1 MSFYSLNQSCPREW
15 EFRCEVLASQC
26 RVLLRDY
33 EPSDGTFSSTS
44 SRPGGHKQK
53 HRSKGYLPLP
63 GGGTYD
69 RVQKGGRNTLV
80 SHSSHRTPS
89 RQHNQNGQQKKKKSR
104 GNQQRDGGGN
114 RNNKF
119 RRPKTLEGVSLN
131 KAKKTDNEELPFYSL
146 PDSIFDEL
154 PEYFRPEPRGLAAL
168 ISFSRE
174 NTVKKLKWAVKSC
187 FKLKR
192 CHCWTNKLKRKL
204 HFRSVSQSIK

>member
-1 MSFYSLNQSCPREW
+1 MHFQCQHPLNTKMLFPGAGVAAVTQTAE
-15 EFRCEVLASQC
+15 
-26 RVLLRDY
+26 
-33 EPSDGTFSSTS
+33 DGNHPNPGGGGAEEIGDNSGVSEGGADNEIDHGDTEGNNT

-53 HRSKGYLPLP
+53 HRSKGGYLPLP

-174 NTVKKLKWAVKSC
+174 NTVKKLK
-187 FKLKR
+187 
-192 CHCWTNKLKRKL
+192 
-204 HFRSVSQSIK
+204 

>member
-1 MSFYSLNQSCPREW
+1 MHFQCLHPLNTKILFPGAGVAALIQSAVKE
-15 EFRCEVLASQC
+15 
-26 RVLLRDY
+26 
-33 EPSDGTFSSTS
+33 GNHHN
-44 SRPGGHKQK
+44 PGGGGAEEIGDNSGVSAGDSDNEIDHGDTEDNNHRAPPGRHNQK
-53 HRSKGYLPLP
+53 HRTRGYLPLP

-80 SHSSHRTPS
+80 SHSSHR
-89 RQHNQNGQQKKKKSR
+89 QHNQNGQGKKKKSR
-104 GNQQRDGGGN
+104 GNQQRDDGGN
-114 RNNKF
+114 RNDKF

-174 NTVKKLKWAVKSC
+174 NTVKKLK
-187 FKLKR
+187 
-192 CHCWTNKLKRKL
+192 
-204 HFRSVSQSIK
+204 